1 MTDTDDQPTCG
12 KGLAAHAPLPATLG
26 ELTAAV
32 ADVLAGHMPSLDLA
46 DENARAEH
54 EAYAA
59 LVREHRAAAEQ
70 LRATAA
76 RMAGC
81 RDLPMG
87 RHDVAVLSTPDAMAP
102 FARFV
107 RLEEE
112 LVALLQARLAQD
124 RAMLEGWG
132 A

>member
-1 MTDTDDQPTCG
+1 MTEPDDQPTCG
-12 KGLAAHAPLPATLG
+12 KGLAAHAPLPAKLA

-32 ADVLAGHMPSLDLA
+32 ADVLAGHMPSLDLT
-46 DENARAEH
+46 DERSRAEH

-59 LVREHRAAAEQ
+59 LVHEHRAAAEQ

-76 RMAGC
+76 RMAGS

-87 RHDVAVLSTPDAMAP
+87 RHDVAVLSTPEAMAP

-112 LVALLQARLAQD
+112 LVALLRARLAQD
-124 RAMLEGWG
+124 RAMLDGWG

>member
-1 MTDTDDQPTCG
+1 MDNQQTCG
-12 KGLAAHAPLPATLG
+12 KGLAAHAPLPAALG

-32 ADVLAGHMPSLDLA
+32 ADVLEGHLPSLDLT
-46 DENARAEH
+46 DPNSRAEH
-54 EAYAA
+54 EAYAT

-70 LRATAA
+70 LRATAE
-76 RMAGC
+76 RMAGY

-87 RHDVAVLSTPDAMAP
+87 RHDVAALSTPEAAAP

-107 RLEEE
+107 QLEEE
-112 LVALLQARLAQD
+112 LVALLQARLARD
-124 RAMLEGWG
+124 REMLGGWG